1 MRNADAAVEA
11 DDKPSELL
19 SEWEWLRARRFLF
32 GEMLLFAL
40 LSLIASFVLSH
51 DAIILAADPEAT
63 LACSINPFLD
73 CAKVGLTWQA
83 NLFGFPNAFLGL
95 ISEPV
100 VITIAV
106 ASLAGV
112 RFPRWFMFTANLVY
126 LLGVIFAYWLLFQ
139 STYEIGAL
147 CPWCILV
154 TISTTFVFVS
164 MTHWNILENN
174 LYLKPEAHRRAVAF
188 AKGGWITISLIGW
201 LALVVILEVF
211 RWAPAFL

>member
-40 LSLIASFVLSH
+40 LSLIASFVLSR